1 MRSQFHLLELADILY
16 KRHLTIMRN
25 KLLLLGF
32 LLLLPLCILKAEQAS
47 LSVTNSSNYTLTV
60 KIMKYGSGLYR
71 TLYIPAKETRTAYFS
86 NTGWF
91 YTKTKAEKSMSATL
105 YKKDEECFEIVC
117 DHRGYSQAT
126 MTYYVSDYGGNAGE
140 SISRAEFE
148 NDSK

>member
-1 MRSQFHLLELADILY
+1 MR
-16 KRHLTIMRN
+16 T
-25 KLLLLGF
+25 KLLLLTI
-32 LLLLPLCILKAEQAS
+32 LLLLPIGFAKAEQAS

-60 KIMKYGSGLYR
+60 KIMKYGGGLYR

-126 MTYYVSDYGGNAGE
+126 MTYYVSEYGSNAGE

>member
-1 MRSQFHLLELADILY
+1 MHKNLIV
-16 KRHLTIMRN
+16 MRN
-25 KLLLLGF
+25 KLLLLSF

-47 LSVTNSSNYTLTV
+47 LSVTNSPNYTLTI
-60 KIMKYGSGLYR
+60 KIMKYNGGLYQ
-71 TLYIPAKETRTAYFS
+71 TLYIPPKETRTTYFS
-86 NTGWF
+86 STGWF

-126 MTYYVSDYGGNAGE
+126 MTYYVSEYGGNAGE